1 MFLHFRHGLLRDG
14 TVLEHGHKGARDD
27 AMSDATWYIN
37 QVLRAQGAQEVI
49 FKPDHWTRKVQLR
62 LVSLAKL
69 RWGEPGRS
77 QPGGKPTRV
86 RRKRLYVELRGF
98 IGGDPERG
106 RHANARLPA
115 KLTRAL
121 DPTKS

>member
-1 MFLHFRHGLLRDG
+1 MGNYTYGYEVLARPGLHYRLSATVESSPNGWGWRVLRDG

-62 LVSLAKL
+62 PVSLAKL

-77 QPGGKPTRV
+77 QPGGKR
-86 RRKRLYVELRGF
+86 
-98 IGGDPERG
+98 
-106 RHANARLPA
+106 
-115 KLTRAL
+115 
-121 DPTKS
+121 